1 MSALEQAS
9 SDVKRE
15 RLDARVTTEQKEII
29 QQAAAIRH
37 VSVTDFVV
45 ESALERAYE
54 TLESHARW
62 ELDAE
67 QSRAF
72 AALLLDPPEPNEALR
87 KAAEAHRELF
97 GE

>member
-1 MSALEQAS
+1 
-9 SDVKRE
+9 V
-15 RLDARVTTEQKEII
+15 
-29 QQAAAIRH
+29 RH

-54 TLESHARW
+54 TLEAHTRW
-62 ELDAE
+62 VLDTE

-87 KAAEAHRELF
+87 KAAEAHRALF